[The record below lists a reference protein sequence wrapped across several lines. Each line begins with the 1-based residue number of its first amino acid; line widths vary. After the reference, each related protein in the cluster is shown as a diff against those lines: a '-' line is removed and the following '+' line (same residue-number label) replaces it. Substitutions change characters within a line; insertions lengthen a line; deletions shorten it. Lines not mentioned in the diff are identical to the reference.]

1 MPSQITLFY
10 TQHLFRIESFDVV
23 LFVLSVLCRQKWTN
37 SPAGPGAGV
46 RSCAYEHVQPVHTEA
61 CGPSHTGT

>member
-1 MPSQITLFY
+1 MLSQITLLY
-10 TQHLFRIESFDVV
+10 TRV
-23 LFVLSVLCRQKWTN
+23 LMLCWFVCFVCLCRQMWPN

-61 CGPSHTGT
+61 CVPSHTGT